1 MTEAAGNLVFLA
13 FITLDAEKN
22 QNSERM
28 KDLMYRFL
36 LLTMHASLLA
46 SCMPTAT
53 VTPSQTPSPSGP
65 CDLSFVNPVA
75 IYNRASAA
83 ADVFGTVG
91 PGETFQPSAKTAD
104 GFYGFEPG
112 DAQAGNVGLFRLRWV
127 LKTIDVTTSTGCT
140 NLPTVVAPIAG
151 ICYAM
156 MIEDTPI
163 FSSPDTT
170 SALVTT
176 MHMNDYA
183 MITAHNPGW
192 FTLDLNVA
200 STSLDSLGYS
210 EESKLGGFNGPCS
223 F

>member
-1 MTEAAGNLVFLA
+1 
-13 FITLDAEKN
+13 
-22 QNSERM
+22 
-28 KDLMYRFL
+28 MYRFL
-36 LLTMHASLLA
+36 LLTTLAVLLA

-53 VTPSQTPSPSGP
+53 PPQTPTPSGP
-65 CDLSFVNPVA
+65 CEISATNPVT
-75 IYNRASAA
+75 IYQRPSAA
-83 ADVFGTVG
+83 SDVFGTF
-91 PGETFQPSAKTAD
+91 TSSDTAQATAKTAD

-112 DAQAGNVGLFRLRWV
+112 TAQAGNVGLFRLRWV
-127 LKTIDVTTSTGCT
+127 LKTIDITLSPGCAG
-140 NLPTVVAPIAG
+140 LPTVVAPIAG

-156 MIEDTPI
+156 MIEDTSI

-176 MHMNDYA
+176 MHKNDYA

-200 STSLDSLGYS
+200 SPSMDSLGYL
-210 EESKLGGFNGPCS
+210 EENKLGGFNGPCN